1 MEDHPVKNFL
11 ASGLLYELAGFAYYI
26 YFMLMSRG
34 ANAARFTKRSRV
46 LVLIAAIILVASVPL
61 HYANSSLGT
70 TIAIAVALSA
80 FISTFLETR
89 QP

>member
-1 MEDHPVKNFL
+1 MNSFL
-11 ASGLLYELAGFAYYI
+11 ASGLLYELAGFAYYL

-46 LVLIAAIILVASVPL
+46 LMLVAAIVLVASVPL
-61 HYANSSLGT
+61 HYANSGPGT

-80 FISTFLETR
+80 FISTYLDTR
-89 QP
+89 RP